1 MKRKRN
7 ITLMKKDSEKQEMK
21 QEIFLAASDQNFE
34 ALILL
39 ALNAAESNN
48 LSSYLL
54 ILYINQ

>member
-39 ALNAAESNN
+39 ALNTAESNN

>member
-1 MKRKRN
+1 
-7 ITLMKKDSEKQEMK
+7 MKKDSEKQEMK